1 MWKHAAVKNLHS
13 SYPERFKDEAKYYD
27 WKSAMKFLDNVYH
40 KNRID
45 KNDKQGYIIVTQQ
58 GETYALFRRNTQDR
72 REREA

>member
-45 KNDKQGYIIVTQQ
+45 KNDK
-58 GETYALFRRNTQDR
+58 
-72 REREA
+72 